1 MNRIEK
7 DTINAKKIIEIVG
20 RYFDVDNKTKC
31 RKLSVMI
38 PRQISQ
44 YFIRRKLELN
54 YQLMASIF
62 NVSQHGTISNNVNNI
77 ENYLSSDPEISF
89 YVKELEL
96 ILRDDVEIMLYQRT
110 LDNVE
115 VLTSIN
121 KILDSKSVYDLNKI
135 KKILLDYNTKIQ

>member
-1 MNRIEK
+1 MNKIEK
-7 DTINAKKIIEIVG
+7 DTINANKIIEIVSD
-20 RYFDVDNKTKC
+20 YFDVDAKSTS
-31 RKLSVMI
+31 RKLKFI
-38 PRQISQ
+38 LPRQISQ
-44 YFIRRKLELN
+44 YFIRRKLELS
-54 YQLMASIF
+54 YQLIAYIF
-62 NVSQHGTISNNVNNI
+62 KVRQHGTISNNVTKV
-77 ENYLSSDPEISF
+77 ENFSFTDPEVSF

-96 ILRDDVEIMLYQRT
+96 ILREDVEIMLYQRT